1 MDRFVYQA
9 IIKGKNFLIKAYYTI
24 VLFLIAAS
32 IFGEVFQFIDYE
44 LVLQTVLTG
53 FITTEIIGVIF
64 YFVLDFLIQVTE
76 GQLGLEG
83 SLGGTEIWQI
93 VRSWKFFKEDILK
106 DGLVIN
112 GVAVTVCAVLMNW
125 VVM

>member
-1 MDRFVYQA
+1 MDRIVYRA
-9 IIKGKNFLIKAYYTI
+9 MVIGKEFLIKAYYTLI
-24 VLFLIAAS
+24 LFLIAAS
-32 IFGEVFQFIDYE
+32 IFGEVAKFIDFE
-44 LVLQTVLTG
+44 IFLKTVLTV

-64 YFVLDFLIQVTE
+64 YFVLDFLIRVTE
-76 GQLGLEG
+76 SQLGLEG

-106 DGLVIN
+106 DSLIMN
-112 GVAVTVCAVLMNW
+112 GFAVTVCAVLMNW

>member
-9 IIKGKNFLIKAYYTI
+9 LIIGKNVLIKAYYTI

-32 IFGEVFQFIDYE
+32 LFGEVSKFIDYA
-44 LVLQTVLTG
+44 LVLQTVLTA
-53 FITTEIIGVIF
+53 FITTEIIGIIF
-64 YFVLDFLIQVTE
+64 YFVLDFLIRVTE
-76 GQLGLEG
+76 SQLGLEG

-106 DGLVIN
+106 DGLIMN
-112 GVAVTVCAVLMNW
+112 GFAVTVCAVLMNW

>member
-9 IIKGKNFLIKAYYTI
+9 IIKGKSFLIKAYYTL

-32 IFGEVFQFIDYE
+32 IFGEVFKFIDFE
-44 LVLQTVLTG
+44 IVLQMVLTG
-53 FITTEIIGVIF
+53 FVTTEIIGIIF

-106 DGLVIN
+106 DGLIIN
-112 GVAVTVCAVLMNW
+112 GFAVTVCAVLMNW